1 MKRKMAMMRR
11 WKSSFA
17 LLCRPVKKAFQG
29 CRIPLEVTDAFPA
42 ALPSE
47 KQQHR
52 FGQIQ
57 EATAAT
63 AQWREDLDR
72 RVRRVRTATDSQ
84 SCPALAHRKDYGF
97 KTQPP

>member
-1 MKRKMAMMRR
+1 MKRKMTMMRR

-29 CRIPLEVTDAFPA
+29 CRIPSEVTDAFPA

-52 FGQIQ
+52 FGQIR

-63 AQWREDLDR
+63 AQTAALGDGASRQ
-72 RVRRVRTATDSQ
+72 RTRAVTWAAGATLA
-84 SCPALAHRKDYGF
+84 PAA
-97 KTQPP
+97 